1 VGEQPSVSQGHLD
14 SIAMST
20 EDRKKQPRTSKAN
33 ETAVTSGRA
42 NKSSGFTE
50 MGSSHYGGGTGGIKF
65 GGMTINLDNIN
76 ISNYVCDFGNVV
88 VGNSQKKSFRLTNV
102 GKIPVTFAFDKKL
115 LNNAQIAIEPDK
127 VQKLNA
133 NQSQMFNVTFS
144 TRQKNV
150 YGRKRF
156 PIPIDVKNGPT
167 YTIDFLA
174 NMTIPELSMSC
185 ELLDFGKV
193 CVNTRKTVKIRLE
206 NNKEVDCEWRFM
218 QKSGEA
224 GELPAGFE

>member
-1 VGEQPSVSQGHLD
+1 
-14 SIAMST
+14 
-20 EDRKKQPRTSKAN
+20 
-33 ETAVTSGRA
+33 
-42 NKSSGFTE
+42 
-50 MGSSHYGGGTGGIKF
+50 MGSSHYGGGGIKF

-115 LNNAQIAIEPDK
+115 LNNAQISIEPDK

-133 NQSQMFNVTFS
+133 NHSVMFNVTFS

-174 NMTIPELSMSC
+174 NMTIPELSMST

-206 NNKEVDCEWRFM
+206 NNKEVDCEWKFM

-224 GELPAGFE
+224 GEITGLEQPGQKQEVVEIPSLASVRNACSRTAYNC